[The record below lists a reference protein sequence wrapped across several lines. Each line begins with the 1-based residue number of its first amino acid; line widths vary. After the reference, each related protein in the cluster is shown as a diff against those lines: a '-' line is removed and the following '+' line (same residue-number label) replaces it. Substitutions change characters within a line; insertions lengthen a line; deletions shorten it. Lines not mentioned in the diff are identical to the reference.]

1 MNPSRETMNRK
12 SIFPW
17 QPFGVTSK
25 SGGAPMSQT
34 MLVDPEPPALESVEL
49 PLELVLVDDPLELV
63 SSGTVVMG
71 AVVLGWVVKPVDV
84 SPPPELHA
92 STASTS
98 AAGFRPV
105 ATLANVSAGTRLCQ
119 GTFRSDLL
127 AWEMIK
133 TPPTLKSPVPWIS
146 DAVVPVADL
155 DQRDPF
161 GVGVARRTLEAV
173 DEAVAGAQLPALG
186 GERDEQLEDAARR
199 LELGAVPDKDV
210 LV

>member
-1 MNPSRETMNRK
+1 
-12 SIFPW
+12 
-17 QPFGVTSK
+17 
-25 SGGAPMSQT
+25 

-119 GTFRSDLL
+119 GTLRPELRGTEPLMVAIDLQRGGYG
-127 AWEMIK
+127 WQ
-133 TPPTLKSPVPWIS
+133 PPT
-146 DAVVPVADL
+146 
-155 DQRDPF
+155 
-161 GVGVARRTLEAV
+161 
-173 DEAVAGAQLPALG
+173 
-186 GERDEQLEDAARR
+186 
-199 LELGAVPDKDV
+199 
-210 LV
+210 